1 MLLATTPTDW
11 GARVRMSAEV
21 PRPSGDI
28 TRVEVNQGSSG
39 VFLYL
44 YGRSEENPR
53 LGEEWYESLASA
65 RDACRRR
72 FGIEIADWDSAD

>member
-1 MLLATTPTDW
+1 M
-11 GARVRMSAEV
+11 RMSAEV
-21 PRPSGDI
+21 PGPSGEI
-28 TRVEVNQGSSG
+28 TRVEIHQRSSG

-44 YGRSEENPR
+44 YGRWDENPR

-72 FGIEIADWDSAD
+72 FGIEASDWRGSD